1 VFFQKILHQI
11 MPKRTDI
18 NNILSSGRDASSI
31 VPTRLCVLKDTGSP
45 LSLPATL
52 ERVFSKGE

>member
-1 VFFQKILHQI
+1 MQ
-11 MPKRTDI
+11 KRTDI

-52 ERVFSKGE
+52 ERVFSKGK